1 MRHLL
6 ASLLIGTVS
15 LAAHA
20 QSAGQSPARHPA
32 PAPASAIAHMEPPF
46 WWAGMRHKG
55 LQLMVHGERIA
66 ELEPAIAYPGVRIAS
81 VTRVPSKNY
90 LFIDLVIGDD
100 AKPGAFDIRFK
111 GTGRET
117 SYTYRLLA
125 REPGSAQRIGFNSSD
140 AIYQVM
146 PDRFANGDPSN
157 DSTPD
162 TLEKANRANGSG
174 RHGGDIQGM
183 IDKLDYIA
191 GMGFTQLWP
200 TPLVENDM
208 PAYSYHGY
216 AATDHYRIDPRYGS
230 NEDFRRLSVEAK
242 KRGIGLIQD
251 VVLSH
256 IGSAHWWMK
265 DLPTPDWV
273 NYGGKFVPTHHHRT
287 AVQDPYAS
295 KEDADNFQRG
305 WFVESMPDLNQSNPL
320 VANYLIQNNIW
331 WIEYAGL
338 SGLRIDTFGYSDSAF
353 LSEYTRRLMAEYPKL
368 NMVGEEWSKLV
379 PVVARW
385 QRGKDNFDGYRA
397 STPSLMDFPVAEA
410 MRTALAD
417 KGNGHAGGNVFTDVY
432 ETLSLDYLYPEPG
445 NLVLFPGNHDMSRIW
460 SVTGEDFDKYRMAM
474 VFLMTMPRIPQF
486 YVGDEILMTSAT
498 KERNDVSYRSDFP
511 GGWAGDRVDAFT
523 GKGLS
528 SQQRAAQELVRK
540 LANWRK
546 GQPVIHHGKLMHFG
560 PRDNTYVYFRY
571 DDKERD
577 KKTVMVAFNNN
588 AKEMV
593 LDTGRFRE
601 MLGGVAGGVDVLSGK
616 RFELAKE
623 LRLPAK
629 ASVILELDR
638 AP

>member
-1 MRHLL
+1 MKLFFATLL
-6 ASLLIGTVS
+6 VGS
-15 LAAHA
+15 AALSPFAAQA
-20 QSAGQSPARHPA
+20 QSP
-32 PAPASAIAHMEPPF
+32 AIAHMEPPF
-46 WWAGMRHKG
+46 WWAGMQHKG

-66 ELEPAIAYPGVRIAS
+66 ELEPSLAYPGVRIAS
-81 VTRVPSKNY
+81 VTRVPSRNY
-90 LFIDLVIGDD
+90 LFIDLEVGQE
-100 AKPGAFDIRFK
+100 AQPGKFDIVFK
-111 GTGRET
+111 GAGRQA
-117 SYTYRLLA
+117 SYAYQLQA
-125 REPGSAQRIGFNSSD
+125 REPGSAQRQGFTSRD
-140 AIYQVM
+140 TIYQVM
-146 PDRFANGDPSN
+146 PDRFANGNPGN

-174 RHGGDIQGM
+174 RHGGDIQG
-183 IDKLDYIA
+183 IIERLDYIQ

-230 NEDFRRLSVEAK
+230 NEDFRRLSSEAK

-256 IGSAHWWMK
+256 IGSSHWWMK

-273 NYGGKFVPTHHHRT
+273 NYGGKFVPTQHHRV

-295 KEDADNFQRG
+295 KEDADNFTRG

-338 SGLRIDTFGYSDSAF
+338 SGLRIDTFGYSDGAF

-397 STPSLMDFPVAEA
+397 STPSLMDFPLAEA

-417 KGNGHAGGNVFTDVY
+417 RRGGNVFTNVY

-445 NLVLFPGNHDMSRIW
+445 NLVLFEANHDVSRIW
-460 SVTGEDFDKYRMAM
+460 SEVGEDFDRYRMMM
-474 VFLMTMPRIPQF
+474 VFLMTMPRIPQL
-486 YVGDEILMTSAT
+486 YTGDEILMTSAT
-498 KERNDVSYRSDFP
+498 RERDDASYRRDFP
-511 GGWAGDRVDAFT
+511 GGWAGDRIDAFT
-523 GKGLS
+523 GKGLTA
-528 SQQRAAQELVRK
+528 QQRAAQELVRK

-546 GQPVIHHGKLMHFG
+546 GQSVIHHGKLMHYG

-571 DDKERD
+571 DGD
-577 KKTVMVAFNNN
+577 KKVLVAFNNN
-588 AKEMV
+588 PKEMV
-593 LDTGRFRE
+593 LDTHRFRE
-601 MLGGVAGGVDVLSGK
+601 MLAGVPGGVDVLSGK
-616 RFELAKE
+616 RFELGKE
-623 LRLPAK
+623 LRLSAK
-629 ASVILELDR
+629 ASLILELEAAR
-638 AP
+638 

>member
-1 MRHLL
+1 MKLFFATLL
-6 ASLLIGTVS
+6 VGS
-15 LAAHA
+15 AALSPFAAQA
-20 QSAGQSPARHPA
+20 QSP
-32 PAPASAIAHMEPPF
+32 AIAHMEPPF
-46 WWAGMRHKG
+46 WWAGMQHKG

-66 ELEPAIAYPGVRIAS
+66 ELEPSLAYPGVRIAS
-81 VTRVPSKNY
+81 VTRVPSRNY
-90 LFIDLVIGDD
+90 LFIDLEIGQD
-100 AKPGAFDIRFK
+100 AQPGKFDIVFK
-111 GTGRET
+111 GAGRQA
-117 SYTYRLLA
+117 SYAYQLLA
-125 REPGSAQRIGFNSSD
+125 REPGSAQRQGFTSRD
-140 AIYQVM
+140 TIYQVM
-146 PDRFANGDPSN
+146 PDRFANGNPGN

-174 RHGGDIQGM
+174 RHGGDIQG
-183 IDKLDYIA
+183 IIERLDYIQ

-230 NEDFRRLSVEAK
+230 NEDLRRLSNEAK

-273 NYGGKFVPTHHHRT
+273 NYGGKFVPTQHHRV

-295 KEDADNFQRG
+295 KEDADNFTRG

-338 SGLRIDTFGYSDSAF
+338 SGLRIDTFGYSDGAF

-397 STPSLMDFPVAEA
+397 STPSLMDFPLAEA
-410 MRTALAD
+410 MRTALSD
-417 KGNGHAGGNVFTDVY
+417 NNGGNVFTDVY

-445 NLVLFPGNHDMSRIW
+445 NLVLFEANHDVSRIW
-460 SVTGEDFDKYRMAM
+460 SVVGEDFDRYRMMM
-474 VFLMTMPRIPQF
+474 VFLMTMPRIPQL
-486 YVGDEILMTSAT
+486 YTGDEILMTSAT
-498 KERNDVSYRSDFP
+498 RERDDASYRRDFP
-511 GGWAGDRVDAFT
+511 GGWAGDRIDAFT
-523 GKGLS
+523 GKGLTA
-528 SQQRAAQELVRK
+528 QQRAAQELVRK

-546 GQPVIHHGKLMHFG
+546 SQSVIHHGKLMHYG
-560 PRDNTYVYFRY
+560 PRDNTWVYFRY
-571 DDKERD
+571 DGD
-577 KKTVMVAFNNN
+577 KKVLVAFNNN
-588 AKEMV
+588 PKEMV
-593 LDTGRFRE
+593 LDTHRFRE
-601 MLGGVAGGVDVLSGK
+601 MLAGVPGGVDVLSGK
-616 RFELAKE
+616 RFELGKE

-629 ASVILELDR
+629 ASLILELEAAR
-638 AP
+638 